1 MIYRSEVVISRQQ
14 FDRINR
20 LLDEVDFYDHSREME
35 DIIQELQATE
45 DAWECGFVFDF
56 EDGSIIF
63 IDIRSGS
70 ANYYDDIVW
79 QTDNDECILDC
90 GYTLDEEN
98 EFDVGD
104 NTYICK
110 FIITEE

>member
-1 MIYRSEVVISRQQ
+1 MIYRSEVKISRQQ

-20 LLDEVDFYDHSREME
+20 LLDEVDFYDHSRKME

-56 EDGSIIF
+56 EDGTKIF

-79 QTDNDECILDC
+79 QTDNDECLFDC
-90 GYTLDEEN
+90 NYVLYEEN
-98 EFDVGD
+98 EFDVED

-110 FIITEE
+110 FIITED